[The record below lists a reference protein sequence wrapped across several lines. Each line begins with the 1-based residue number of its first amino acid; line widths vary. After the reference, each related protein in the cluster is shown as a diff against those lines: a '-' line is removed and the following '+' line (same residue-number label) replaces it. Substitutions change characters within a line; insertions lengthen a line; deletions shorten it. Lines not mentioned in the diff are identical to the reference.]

1 MAKTLS
7 HLEHHFAFLLWNVS
21 MDDMCLLLDVLTQSQ
36 FVRIT
41 LCLAEDH
48 RTTLTTAVHLQHGT
62 NRRSTIVVAA
72 SDGQVLKT

>member
-1 MAKTLS
+1 MAKILT

-21 MDDMCLLLDVLTQSQ
+21 VDDMCLLLDVLTQGQ

-41 LCLAEDH
+41 LCLTEDH
-48 RTTLTTAVHLQHGT
+48 CTTLATAVHLQHST